1 NGTVLAGDYRIER
14 VLGAGG
20 FGITYLAEE
29 LALHRKVAIK
39 EYFPGEFAARDSASQ
54 VRHRSESNKNDY
66 AWGLERFIEEAQTL
80 ARFDHANIV
89 RVYRY
94 FRANNTAYMVLKFEE
109 GQSLRQWI
117 DTLDAP
123 PPQVQV
129 DAILTP
135 VLDALELIHDHD
147 FLHRDIAADNILLRR
162 NGAPVLI
169 DFGSARGE
177 VANQTKTLSA
187 LVKPGYSP
195 FEQYASNSKQQGPW
209 TDIYALAATL
219 YLVITGTRPPDAPS
233 RLSED
238 EYISARSAAKARY
251 RPGFLTA
258 LDVALRLTIAERPQS
273 IAAWRA
279 MLFSSIRDIHAH
291 APGHPAAPQATVRA
305 TRKIAGEG
313 GEPLVWR
320 KRVAA
325 PTAQIT
331 SLNNAPSAT
340 PNASA
345 GKDSVAAAFAR
356 PIKPARNVREKLSGG
371 GAALVAGA
379 LRLSGNMKDGVDRIG
394 RRSAAAAAQGKGR
407 LVDGGRAI
415 AAIRTPLRAKMQ
427 DARDAIAA
435 RNPLARP
442 DPARERRSL
451 VKALEEELA
460 RPIPQDNAQP
470 KKVPPKTPGGR
481 RALPRL
487 PSWSGREQNDA
498 NAARAERGKKPGR
511 RSTAKRQR
519 AKPRAR
525 KPKRTNLGRLIFA
538 GRMSA
543 QLALITGFVSLLVI
557 RPEIKLPERS
567 TAVAAWSVSSPRASE
582 NALGLLRTFR
592 EHDAPISSLAVSDD
606 GSKIASTSRDGRSVI
621 WQPSTGEALQRIN
634 IGDVAVNATDIAGDQ
649 LVMAQSDGR
658 VTLWNTRSGQRLRS
672 FKRHKG
678 AANAAVF
685 TPAAKRFFSAGADER
700 LRVWNTRRGS
710 WRSLRGHKG
719 AVTALAV
726 SSNGTT
732 LVSGGVDRTVKL
744 WNARTRK
751 VIKTL
756 HAHDAAI
763 TTVAVT
769 NDGETFASG
778 SADESIR
785 IYPRSGNGEIKT
797 LYGHAS
803 TVTALAFSPS
813 GRLLASASADHAVKL
828 WDVGTG
834 KLVHTFIGHTD
845 AVAALAFM
853 PDGRRLVTAGAD
865 KTVRIWQAEVA
876 GF

>member
-1 NGTVLAGDYRIER
+1 MDNLLALPNGTVLAGDYRIER

-54 VRHRSESNKNDY
+54 VRHRSESNRNDY

-117 DTLDAP
+117 DTLNAP
-123 PPQVQV
+123 PAQAQV

-135 VLDALELIHDHD
+135 VLDALALIHDHD

-238 EYISARSAAKARY
+238 EYLSAHLAAKASY

-279 MLFSSIRDIHAH
+279 MLFAGAQASS
-291 APGHPAAPQATVRA
+291 APAPSAANATVRA

-313 GEPLVWR
+313 GAPLVWR
-320 KRVAA
+320 KRGAA
-325 PTAQIT
+325 QAAQMA
-331 SLNNAPSAT
+331 SLDNGPAADTNAT
-340 PNASA
+340 PNADIGAKRPRPSKASRDIGKKIAAGSA
-345 GKDSVAAAFAR
+345 A
-356 PIKPARNVREKLSGG
+356 ILG
-371 GAALVAGA
+371 GAQRLAGGA
-379 LRLSGNMKDGVDRIG
+379 KDKVGQVGNRG
-394 RRSAAAAAQGKGR
+394 SAAAAHGR
-407 LVDGGRAI
+407 DRLIEGGRSI
-415 AAIRTPLRAKMQ
+415 AAIRAPLQARLQ
-427 DARDAIAA
+427 SARDALAA
-435 RNPLARP
+435 RNPFAKP

-460 RPIPQDNAQP
+460 RPIPHAGNPEADGSEPA
-470 KKVPPKTPGGR
+470 TPAKGR
-481 RALPRL
+481 SLPRL
-487 PSWSGREQNDA
+487 PSWANRRKNNKQAA
-498 NAARAERGKKPGR
+498 NAPR
-511 RSTAKRQR
+511 RENSRRRKSSS
-519 AKPRAR
+519 AR
-525 KPKRTNLGRLIFA
+525 KSAPRTPKRKRSNLGRLVYA
-538 GRMSA
+538 GRVSA

-557 RPEIKLPERS
+557 RPEIKLPEPAP
-567 TAVAAWSVSSPRASE
+567 AVAAWSASSPRASE

-606 GSKIASTSRDGRSVI
+606 GTKIASTSRDGRSVI
-621 WQPSTGEALQRIN
+621 WQPSTGRALQRIN
-634 IGDVAVNATDIAGDQ
+634 IGDVGCV
-649 LVMAQSDGR
+649 DG
-658 VTLWNTRSGQRLRS
+658 
-672 FKRHKG
+672 
-678 AANAAVF
+678 
-685 TPAAKRFFSAGADER
+685 
-700 LRVWNTRRGS
+700 
-710 WRSLRGHKG
+710 
-719 AVTALAV
+719 
-726 SSNGTT
+726 
-732 LVSGGVDRTVKL
+732 
-744 WNARTRK
+744 
-751 VIKTL
+751 
-756 HAHDAAI
+756 
-763 TTVAVT
+763 
-769 NDGETFASG
+769 
-778 SADESIR
+778 
-785 IYPRSGNGEIKT
+785 
-797 LYGHAS
+797 
-803 TVTALAFSPS
+803 
-813 GRLLASASADHAVKL
+813 
-828 WDVGTG
+828 
-834 KLVHTFIGHTD
+834 
-845 AVAALAFM
+845 
-853 PDGRRLVTAGAD
+853 
-865 KTVRIWQAEVA
+865 
-876 GF
+876 